1 MANNK
6 LFLSN
11 LLMDMKISPRYLG
24 YLYLQAIV
32 SMILENQLYLKSLS
46 RYVYPAIA
54 KEFKTAPKSVEK
66 AIDNALSRAYQKG
79 GLKQFPSESCPP
91 NKEVISYLV
100 NCLFQNDLKMESSV
114 SVLRFN

>member
-46 RYVYPAIA
+46 RYVYLAIA

-79 GLKQFPSESCPP
+79 GLKQFPGESCPP

>member
-1 MANNK
+1 MFILLLQK
-6 LFLSN
+6 N
-11 LLMDMKISPRYLG
+11 LRLR
-24 YLYLQAIV
+24 Q
-32 SMILENQLYLKSLS
+32 
-46 RYVYPAIA
+46 
-54 KEFKTAPKSVEK
+54 KSVEK

-79 GLKQFPSESCPP
+79 GLKQFPGESCPP

>member
-1 MANNK
+1 
-6 LFLSN
+6 
-11 LLMDMKISPRYLG
+11 MDMKISPRYLG

-79 GLKQFPSESCPP
+79 GLKQFPGESCPL